1 MKHIVFGIVLAAML
15 LGCSK
20 AATTVAD
27 AAAEVVLD
35 AAVGLADDVTGAD
48 LPDAVSAADAV
59 TVADAATPTD

>member
-1 MKHIVFGIVLAAML
+1 MKHVVFGIVLAATL
-15 LGCSK
+15 LGCGK

-35 AAVGLADDVTGAD
+35 AAVDLADAVTGSD

-59 TVADAATPTD
+59 TAADASTPTD

>member
-1 MKHIVFGIVLAAML
+1 MKHVVFGIVLAATL
-15 LGCSK
+15 LGCGK

-35 AAVGLADDVTGAD
+35 AAVALADDVTGVG

-59 TVADAATPTD
+59 TAADAATLTD